1 MALCKYLFLHRVSV
15 PIVRSQR
22 LGLRLPISRRGTNC
36 FESFINESTQ
46 ALRDVNLW
54 PLHDAKRRSE
64 YFALFM
70 TDQCENMRIRKR
82 PKRRREKLGLGPEAL
97 LLQGHER
104 TGKIVRMRKESNY
117 STSSVLG
124 SFADEGKVRENG
136 IIPQWRKKIK
146 RNAAQRIV
154 GILSL

>member
-15 PIVRSQR
+15 QIVRSQR
-22 LGLRLPISRRGTNC
+22 LGLRLQISRRGTNF
-36 FESFINESTQ
+36 FESVINKSTQ

-64 YFALFM
+64 YFALFI
-70 TDQCENMRIRKR
+70 TDQCENVRNQ
-82 PKRRREKLGLGPEAL
+82 KRRGEKLGLGPEAL

-117 STSSVLG
+117 FTSSVLG